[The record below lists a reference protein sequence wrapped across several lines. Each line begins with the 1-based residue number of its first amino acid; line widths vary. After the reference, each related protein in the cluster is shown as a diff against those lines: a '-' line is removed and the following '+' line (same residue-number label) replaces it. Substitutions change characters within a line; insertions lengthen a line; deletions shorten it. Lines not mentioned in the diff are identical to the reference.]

1 MQMTEY
7 YSAHIGFPGTRVL
20 SRALAKIR
28 GIGATVSLWRSRQ
41 QERRD
46 LMKLD
51 DHFLRD
57 IGITRSQA
65 VEEAKKP
72 FWIGPSR

>member
-1 MQMTEY
+1 MQVTEY
-7 YSAHIGFPGTRVL
+7 YSNLIWFPGNRDL
-20 SRALAKIR
+20 SRVMAKIR
-28 GIGATVSLWRSRQ
+28 GLGATVSLWRSRQ

-65 VEEAKKP
+65 VEEATKP